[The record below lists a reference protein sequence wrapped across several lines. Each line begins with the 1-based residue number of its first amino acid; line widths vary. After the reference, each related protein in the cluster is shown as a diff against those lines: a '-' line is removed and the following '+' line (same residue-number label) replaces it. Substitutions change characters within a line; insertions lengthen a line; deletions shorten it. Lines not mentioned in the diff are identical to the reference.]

1 MSTQFSEAPSPNGLN
16 ISIINDNA
24 LAVRWV
30 SEAALSLI
38 TFAQINRK
46 DKLVK
51 K

>member
-1 MSTQFSEAPSPNGLN
+1 MSTKFGEAPSPKGLN
-16 ISIINDNA
+16 ISVIHDNA
-24 LAVRWV
+24 LAVTWI

-38 TFAQINRK
+38 TFAQINKK